1 MKQKMH
7 KQKIKKAIM
16 YSVSMLLYR
25 ETAPS
30 AIGGRGFYEHF
41 FKNFSFFNSLL
52 RACISPDLSALP
64 TAHAGYPSAF
74 ISES

>member
-1 MKQKMH
+1 
-7 KQKIKKAIM
+7 M

-41 FKNFSFFNSLL
+41 FKNFSRTFFIYNFL
-52 RACISPDLSALP
+52 
-64 TAHAGYPSAF
+64 
-74 ISES
+74 